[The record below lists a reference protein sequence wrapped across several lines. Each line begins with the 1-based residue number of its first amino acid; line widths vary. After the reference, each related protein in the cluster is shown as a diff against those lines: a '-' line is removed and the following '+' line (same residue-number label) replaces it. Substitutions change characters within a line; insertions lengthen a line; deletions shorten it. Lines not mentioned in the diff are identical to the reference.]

1 MSIVITEKA
10 AKHIQDSIAKRGTG
24 VGLRVGVKPSGC
36 SGMSYTVDFADVVDE
51 ADEVFEQQGV
61 KLVVDRK
68 SLPFLQGTEIDFVRD
83 GLNRRFEFRNPN
95 VTGTCGCGESVAF

>member
-1 MSIVITEKA
+1 
-10 AKHIQDSIAKRGTG
+10 
-24 VGLRVGVKPSGC
+24 
-36 SGMSYTVDFADVVDE
+36 MSYTVDFADVVDE